1 MCWLINLHLKAE
13 HIMMKNHKDGRARFM
28 RIEMKEGIK
37 KIATFSILRW
47 VRNLNEKF
55 MHTTIV
61 DKSREHIVL
70 ASCMYIVCNRMR
82 AYGVIYE
89 MKNAVLDY
97 NLSLNKALDMYLW
110 DAKQYRKSAKKSWR
124 KKLVFIVVERKDF
137 LCDLHTPFIYPHREL
152 CLFLAMKCN
161 YEVMWNFEYHQNKKI
176 THSHCTNYKDF

>member
-1 MCWLINLHLKAE
+1 MREWERQREEDEMENMCWLINLHLKAE

-124 KKLVFIVVERKDF
+124 KKEKKLVFIVVERKDF
-137 LCDLHTPFIYPHREL
+137 LCDLHTIHL
-152 CLFLAMKCN
+152 S
-161 YEVMWNFEYHQNKKI
+161 
-176 THSHCTNYKDF
+176 T

>member
-110 DAKQYRKSAKKSWR
+110 DAKQYRKSAKKKVEE
-124 KKLVFIVVERKDF
+124 KKKKNWCLSLLSVKIFCVICTHHSFIHIENSVYSLRWNVITK
-137 LCDLHTPFIYPHREL
+137 LCGILSII
-152 CLFLAMKCN
+152 KI
-161 YEVMWNFEYHQNKKI
+161 KK
-176 THSHCTNYKDF
+176 